1 LPKERAMYDKDTFD
15 RITEILQDEK
25 HSLRQLVELE
35 ERRLQLLEE
44 NNWPSLE
51 AIDGEMIAVMD
62 QLYALEKERLF
73 AGSQVLHTNNP
84 DTLSALIAEVA
95 LEDRENLIQ
104 LRNDMT
110 AVIQRLQFL
119 KSVSEAVMRDKKE
132 LADMALKAAKGESGV
147 NEYTEG
153 GTIREVNTGTAS
165 ILFSRKI

>member
-1 LPKERAMYDKDTFD
+1 MYDKDTFD

-25 HSLRQLVELE
+25 RSLHQLVELE

-51 AIDGEMIAVMD
+51 AIDGEMIVVMD
-62 QLYALEKERLF
+62 QVYALEKERLF
-73 AGSQVLHTNNP
+73 AGSRILHTNNP

-95 LEDRENLIQ
+95 PEDREGLIQ

-119 KSVSEAVMRDKKE
+119 KTVSEAVMRDKKA

-147 NEYTEG
+147 NEYTED
-153 GTIREVNTGTAS
+153 GTMREVNTGTAS